1 MKLNDKVA
9 IVTGSSR
16 GIGRATAVKLSKE
29 GYRVVINYNEDLD
42 GANKTKQLCEKDSLI
57 IKADVSKIA
66 ECKKLVDET
75 LKKFGRIDVLVNNAG
90 VANKLLVE
98 DVTEKDWNYIIETNL
113 KAVFFLSQLVSKNMK
128 SGSIVNISS
137 IRAFDGR
144 PGRSV
149 YDISK
154 AGIVRLTKDFAL
166 ELGGRKIRV
175 NSIAPGYVETDIN
188 KSMTKEIRE
197 QMTQQIPM
205 KRFGEP
211 EEIANVIA
219 FLVSD
224 EASYIN
230 GEVIVVDGG
239 FLC

>member
-1 MKLNDKVA
+1 M
-9 IVTGSSR
+9 
-16 GIGRATAVKLSKE
+16 
-29 GYRVVINYNEDLD
+29 
-42 GANKTKQLCEKDSLI
+42 
-57 IKADVSKIA
+57 
-66 ECKKLVDET
+66 
-75 LKKFGRIDVLVNNAG
+75 KKFGRIDVLVNNAG
-90 VANKLLVE
+90 VVNKLPVE

-113 KAVFFLSQLVSKNMK
+113 KAVFFLSQLVAKNMK
-128 SGSIVNISS
+128 NGSIVNISS

-166 ELGGRKIRV
+166 ELANKGIRV
-175 NSIAPGYVETDIN
+175 NSVAPGYIETDQSKNI
-188 KSMTKEIRE
+188 SKEYRKQIIE
-197 QMTQQIPM
+197 DIPM

-219 FLVSD
+219 FLISD
-224 EASYIN
+224 KASYIN